1 MRLRILGAIAVA
13 LTVGVLTLS
22 AGAPMASA
30 IPGGING
37 AGLKPSM
44 GWSSWSFL
52 RMAPTAAKMEAQA
65 DAMVSNGLAAAGYQ
79 YINLDDFY
87 YTYPATD
94 PSTQGM
100 NVDEYGRW
108 VTDPAAFPP
117 GPNGE
122 DGLKVL
128 ADYIHSKGLK
138 FGVYLTPGIPK
149 QAVLQNTPIE
159 GTPYHA
165 DDIVLTPYFTEFNY
179 NQGVMYRIDFSKPGA
194 QEYYNSIANRFASWG
209 VDYLKFDGV
218 RNYTSP
224 TSQGNVPDIIAMSK
238 ALQQTGRPIVFDTTQ
253 GNQAIGIAPFCQQW
267 ANQTV
272 FFPDIEN
279 GATSP
284 ALTSW
289 SDVSNRFD
297 AVSQYAPFV
306 GPGFHM
312 DCDSVEV
319 GSGQAID
326 GITPDERMTMMSLW
340 ALESSAWILGPDMTH
355 PDPYDLSLLTNKDVI
370 AVDQDD
376 VAATQIYNS
385 GNTRVFTKLEPN
397 GDAIVGLFNT
407 GPQAQVESIA
417 ASAVGLPSDPC
428 YLLNDLWSHQKTET
442 AGMISATVPSHGVA
456 LYRVTPIHNR
466 IAAAV
471 VAIATPPSTTLGL
484 SGLSG
489 TLTPGEAG
497 TVTVTF
503 TDNGLLPVPLPKIT
517 LGVPD
522 GWTVKQTSGKLIL
535 AVRSGQSVEATY
547 KVVAPAGGDTS
558 GTVSAAVAYKW
569 LGRTQSRTIAQTVQA
584 AFPVKVNELRLR
596 TTSNNTNQFVEL
608 FNAYSAPV
616 NVGGW
621 TVVYRSRTGST
632 DTTMATI
639 PAGTMLPAGG
649 FYLLGRSGN
658 GTTTGYI
665 GPPAANQT
673 FTTSVSTSGGG
684 VGIRDSLGILVDS
697 VGYGSATNA
706 FVESSAAPSP
716 PNAADPGSSIVRLPD
731 GHDTDNNA
739 ADFTVTSTPTPGGP
753 NR

>member
-22 AGAPMASA
+22 AGAPMAGA

-87 YTYPATD
+87 YTYPATN

-128 ADYIHSKGLK
+128 ADYVHSKGLK

-209 VDYLKFDGV
+209 VDYLKFDGI
-218 RNYTSP
+218 RTITAS
-224 TSQGNVPDIIAMSK
+224 SQGNAPDIIAMSK

-253 GNQAIGIAPFCQQW
+253 GNQNIAIAPTCAQW

-279 GATSP
+279 GATPP

-376 VAATQIYNS
+376 IAATQIYNS
-385 GNTRVFTKLEPN
+385 GNMRIFAKLETN

-407 GPQAQVESIA
+407 ADSRAQVVSTT
-417 ASAVGLPSDPC
+417 ASAVGLPSGYTG
-428 YLLNDLWSHQKTET
+428 YLLDDLWSHQKTET
-442 AGMISATVPSHGVA
+442 AGTISASVPSHGVA
-456 LYRVTPIHNR
+456 LYRVRPINN
-466 IAAAV
+466 AT
-471 VAIATPPSTTLGL
+471 VAPPSTTLDV

-489 TLTPGEAG
+489 ILTPGAAATA
-497 TVTVTF
+497 TVSF
-503 TDNGLLPVPLPKIT
+503 TDNGVLPAQHPKIT
-517 LGVPD
+517 FTAPS
-522 GWTVKQTSGKLIL
+522 GWTVTQTSGKLPG
-535 AVRSGQSVEATY
+535 AVESGQNVQATFR
-547 KVVAPAGGDTS
+547 VVLPAGTDST
-558 GTVSAAVAYKW
+558 GTVTASVAYSW
-569 LGRTQSRTIAQTVQA
+569 PGQTSQSRTVAQTVMA

-596 TTSNNTNQFVEL
+596 TTNNSTNQFVEL

-616 NVGGW
+616 DIGGW
-621 TVVYRSRTGST
+621 TVVYRSRAGST
-632 DTTMATI
+632 DTKMATI
-639 PAGTMLPAGG
+639 PAGTMLSAGG
-649 FYLLGRSGN
+649 FYLLGHSGN

-673 FTTSVSTSGGG
+673 FTTNVSTTGAG

-706 FVESSAAPSP
+706 FVESSAAPLP

-731 GHDTDNNA
+731 GHDTDNSA
-739 ADFTVTSTPTPGGP
+739 ADFTVTLTPTPGGP
-753 NR
+753 NK

>member
-1 MRLRILGAIAVA
+1 MTRLRIVGLLAAALAVAAVA
-13 LTVGVLTLS
+13 LSVAVP
-22 AGAPMASA
+22 AARA

-65 DAMVSNGLAAAGYQ
+65 DAMVSSGLAAVGYR
-79 YINLDDFY
+79 YVNLDDFY
-87 YTYPATD
+87 YTYPAD
-94 PSTQGM
+94 NPSTQGM

-108 VTDPAAFPP
+108 VTDPVAFPP

-122 DGLKVL
+122 DGMKVL

-138 FGVYLTPGIPK
+138 FGIYLTPGIPR
-149 QAVLQNTPIE
+149 QAVVQNTPIE

-209 VDYLKFDGV
+209 VDYLKFDGI

-319 GSGQAID
+319 GSGAAID
-326 GITPDERMTMMSLW
+326 GLTPDERMTMMSLW

-355 PDPYDLSLLTNKDVI
+355 LDPYDLSLLTNNDVI

-376 VAATQIYNS
+376 IAATQIVN
-385 GNTRVFTKLEPN
+385 NVPTRIFAKMETN

-407 GPQAQVESIA
+407 GPQAHVVSIT
-417 ASAVGLPSDPC
+417 ASAVGLPGGYTGD
-428 YLLNDLWSHQKTET
+428 LLNDLWSHQKTES
-442 AGMISATVPSHGVA
+442 AGVISATVPSHGVA
-456 LYRVTPIHNR
+456 LYRITPIKNTT
-466 IAAAV
+466 
-471 VAIATPPSTTLGL
+471 VAPPSTTLDV

-489 TLTPGEAG
+489 TLTPGAAA
-497 TVTVTF
+497 TATLSF
-503 TDNGLLPVPLPKIT
+503 TDNGVQPAQHPKIT
-517 LGVPD
+517 FTAQS
-522 GWTVKQTSGKLIL
+522 GWTVTQTSGKLPG
-535 AVRSGQSVEATY
+535 AVESGQTVQATFT
-547 KVVAPAGGDTS
+547 VVPPAGTDST
-558 GTVSAAVAYKW
+558 GTVTASVTYSWPGQTA
-569 LGRTQSRTIAQTVQA
+569 QSRTVAQTVTA

-596 TTSNNTNQFVEL
+596 TTSNSTNQFVEL

-616 NVGGW
+616 DIGGW

-639 PAGTMLPAGG
+639 PAGTMIPAGG

-673 FTTSVSTSGGG
+673 FTTSVSTSGAG

-706 FVESSAAPSP
+706 FVEGSAAPLP
-716 PNAADPGSSIVRLPD
+716 PNTAAPGSSIVRLPD
-731 GHDTDNNA
+731 GHDTDVNS
-739 ADFTVTSTPTPGGP
+739 ADFTITSTPTPGGP
-753 NR
+753 NH

>member
-1 MRLRILGAIAVA
+1 MTRLRIVGLLAAALAVAAVA
-13 LTVGVLTLS
+13 LSVAVP
-22 AGAPMASA
+22 AASA

-65 DAMVSNGLAAAGYQ
+65 DAMVSSGLAAVGYK
-79 YINLDDFY
+79 YVNLDDFY
-87 YTYPATD
+87 YTYPADD
-94 PSTQGM
+94 PGDQGM
-100 NVDEYGRW
+100 NVDKYGRW
-108 VTDPAAFPP
+108 VTDPVAFPP
-117 GPNGE
+117 GSNGE
-122 DGLKVL
+122 DGMKVL

-138 FGVYLTPGIPK
+138 FGIYLTPGIPR

-159 GTPYHA
+159 GTSYRA
-165 DDIVLTPYFTEFNY
+165 DDIVLTPYFTEYNY
-179 NQGVMYRIDFSKPGA
+179 NQGVMYRIDFSKPAA

-209 VDYLKFDGV
+209 VDYLKFDGI

-319 GSGQAID
+319 GSGGAID
-326 GITPDERMTMMSLW
+326 GLTPDERMTMMSLW
-340 ALESSAWILGPDMTH
+340 SLESSAWILGPDMTNL
-355 PDPYDLSLLTNKDVI
+355 DPYDLSLLTNKDVI

-376 VAATQIYNS
+376 IAATQIYNS
-385 GNTRVFTKLEPN
+385 GNGRVFAKMETN

-407 GPQAQVESIA
+407 GAQAQVVSTT
-417 ASAVGLPSDPC
+417 ASAVGLPGGYTD

-442 AGMISATVPSHGVA
+442 AGVISATVPSHGVA
-456 LYRVTPIHNR
+456 YYRVTPINNPT
-466 IAAAV
+466 
-471 VAIATPPSTTLGL
+471 VAPPCTTLGI

-489 TLTPGEAG
+489 ILTPGQAVTA
-497 TVTVTF
+497 TVSF
-503 TDNGLLPVPLPKIT
+503 TDNGVLPAQHPKIT
-517 LGVPD
+517 FMASS
-522 GWTVKQTSGKLIL
+522 GWTVTQISGKLPG
-535 AVRSGQSVEATY
+535 AVESGQTVQATFT
-547 KVVAPAGGDTS
+547 VVPPTGTDST
-558 GTVSAAVAYKW
+558 GTVNASVTYSWPGQTA
-569 LGRTQSRTIAQTVQA
+569 QSRTVTLTVTA

-596 TTSNNTNQFVEL
+596 TTTNSTNQFVEL

-616 NVGGW
+616 DIGGW

-639 PAGTMLPAGG
+639 PAGTMIPAGG

-658 GTTTGYI
+658 GTTTGYV
-665 GPPAANQT
+665 GPPTADQT
-673 FTTSVSTSGGG
+673 FTTSLNTTSGAG
-684 VGIRDSLGILVDS
+684 VGIRDTIGILVDS
-697 VGYGSATNA
+697 VRYGTATNA
-706 FVESSAAPSP
+706 LVEGSPAPLP
-716 PNAADPGSSIVRLPD
+716 PNTADPGSSIVRLPD

-739 ADFTVTSTPTPGGP
+739 TDFTVTSTPTPGGP